1 MKASMFMLLLL
12 CICAAIL
19 ISLSIYSQFR
29 SAGDQGDACGK
40 LELKADALQDQVTAL
55 LKDQVRLSE
64 ELRVTEAAAKAGRD
78 VAAEEAANDQKNA
91 PVYRQT
97 FFAKAFLDDEYVGL
111 AKVTPVFRKDDKT
124 GETIFENVITLSG
137 DARKSLTKT
146 VTNVVEREVVRNTT
160 LNNNYTSGQPS
171 WYAYPGWI
179 RPAHANHPPGM
190 PNPMPPIVTPNP
202 PVTGS
207 GQWKNSDGSAMW
219 QNGKPWVPKTL
230 K

>member
-29 SAGDQGDACGK
+29 IATDQGDAYQK
-40 LELKADALQDQVTAL
+40 LEQKADELEGRVNAL
-55 LKDQVRLSE
+55 LEEQVRLSA
-64 ELRVTEAAAKAGRD
+64 ELRSTEAAAQAARD
-78 VAAEEAANDQKNA
+78 AAAEAATDPKNTPA
-91 PVYRQT
+91 YRQS

-111 AKVTPVFRKDDKT
+111 AKVTPVFRTDDKT
-124 GETIFENVITLSG
+124 GETIFENIINLSG

-160 LNNNYTSGQPS
+160 LNNNYTSEQPY

-179 RPAHANHPPGM
+179 RPARTNHPPGM
-190 PNPMPPIVTPNP
+190 PNPMPPIVNPNSP
-202 PVTGS
+202 NTGS
-207 GQWKNSDGSAMW
+207 SQWKNSDGTAMW